1 MVNNFRLV
9 ERKKNGSDISKTR
22 VVLGRV
28 LKIAIYFF
36 IAFLC
41 GEVTA
46 RLDDY
51 MRYRI
56 PFLDQSSLEEALKI
70 KEFGITRG
78 RPNGRYQRW
87 HLNGYGFRSSQFNID
102 DHSKR
107 RIMILG
113 ASESFGTH
121 ESDGKSYVEVLEH
134 SLSGRFQFINAS
146 IIGMPLAAMHGYW
159 DEWLAQFKPDTVL
172 ILASPLFYL
181 DEHPPAGQKRDSEKQ
196 PALVKKRNLR
206 INSRIIQRLK
216 NHFSVPAFIQNL
228 RQESK
233 IQELIDAHPKDWV
246 FTGPPEQRLE
256 LYKDHLSS
264 LIDKISVVGA
274 KVVVLTQPLSAV
286 YPSRSED
293 YSDILGSRTK
303 RPRATFDVVWA
314 FCQSCNSITAELAA
328 EKKVDYIDL
337 WASMTGKKDNF
348 ADLNHFSNAGAKIV
362 ADEIITLLSRVY
374 TQDVHPIP

>member
-113 ASESFGTH
+113 AS
-121 ESDGKSYVEVLEH
+121 
-134 SLSGRFQFINAS
+134 A
-146 IIGMPLAAMHGYW
+146 
-159 DEWLAQFKPDTVL
+159 
-172 ILASPLFYL
+172 
-181 DEHPPAGQKRDSEKQ
+181 
-196 PALVKKRNLR
+196 
-206 INSRIIQRLK
+206 
-216 NHFSVPAFIQNL
+216 
-228 RQESK
+228 
-233 IQELIDAHPKDWV
+233 
-246 FTGPPEQRLE
+246 
-256 LYKDHLSS
+256 
-264 LIDKISVVGA
+264 
-274 KVVVLTQPLSAV
+274 
-286 YPSRSED
+286 
-293 YSDILGSRTK
+293 
-303 RPRATFDVVWA
+303 
-314 FCQSCNSITAELAA
+314 
-328 EKKVDYIDL
+328 
-337 WASMTGKKDNF
+337 
-348 ADLNHFSNAGAKIV
+348 
-362 ADEIITLLSRVY
+362 
-374 TQDVHPIP
+374 